1 MSRGG
6 SVLGIDLGT
15 SSVKMILRCRDGTWA
30 KAREAYEENTP
41 AGWWKAV
48 RKAMAGFDLADLSGI
63 GLSGQV
69 GTYLADGRVVARW
82 SGEEGKKE
90 LQRVKEQCSQEL
102 FLEEISM
109 PHPDIISYPLPRLLY
124 IKDQFPDVQ
133 KICQPKDFLY
143 EMLTGICVTDQYSWR
158 GLANQASGRYSQKL
172 LGLAGF
178 PEHKLP
184 KIRGISEA
192 QGNTRKIPLSK
203 GILPE
208 GIPVFTGMN
217 DFYAAILGMG
227 ILKPGELFDITGT
240 SEHLGAVSPGV
251 VPDTRLVSS
260 PYLKGNV
267 HYGVTASAGAALD
280 YGMRMFGFKDE
291 ALGASLKNHPPVF
304 LPYLNGERAPIWDV
318 DARGMFFGIHGMCR
332 KEDMA
337 YAVLEGVAF
346 SLYHIYEQMGM
357 PQSEAIRVSGGAA
370 SNRMLNQI
378 KAELFG
384 LPVLV
389 LQETDTSALGA
400 CMAAAA
406 GLGWYEDFRAS
417 AADFCSIQKIIEPE
431 GRYRNT
437 LRQRYEV
444 YKELYP
450 AVKNQYKHLRRI

>member
-1 MSRGG
+1 MSRGE

-15 SSVKMILRCRDGTWA
+15 SSVKMILRYRDGTWA

-48 RKAMAGFDLADLSGI
+48 RKAMAGLDLADLSGI

-69 GTYLADGRVVARW
+69 GTYLADGQAVAGW
-82 SGEEGKKE
+82 SGREGQEE
-90 LQRVKEQCSQEL
+90 LQRVKEQCSREL

-124 IKDQFPDVQ
+124 IKERFPEVQ
-133 KICQPKDFLY
+133 KVCQPKDFLY

-158 GLANQASGRYSQKL
+158 GLANQVSGRYSRKFL
-172 LGLAGF
+172 DLAGF

-184 KIRGISEA
+184 EITGVSEA
-192 QGNTRKIPLSK
+192 RGCTRKIPLE
-203 GILPE
+203 GGMLPE

-217 DFYAAILGMG
+217 DFYASILGVG

-240 SEHLGAVSPGV
+240 SEHLGAVVPAV

-260 PYLKGNV
+260 PYLNENV
-267 HYGVTASAGAALD
+267 HYGVTASAGVSLD
-280 YGMRMFGFKDE
+280 YGMRVFGFGDE
-291 ALGASLKNHPPVF
+291 DPGSCLKNRPPVF
-304 LPYLNGERAPIWDV
+304 LPYLNGERAPVWDV
-318 DARGMFFGIHGMCR
+318 DARGMFFGIQGTCR

-337 YAVLEGVAF
+337 YAVLEGVSF
-346 SLYHIYEQMGM
+346 SLYHIYEQMGR
-357 PQSEAIRVSGGAA
+357 PQAEAIRVSGGAA
-370 SNRMLNQI
+370 SNMTLNRI
-378 KAELFG
+378 KAELFSI
-384 LPVLV
+384 PILV
-389 LQETDTSALGA
+389 PQETDTSALGA

-406 GLGWYEDFRAS
+406 GLGWSEDFETA
-417 AADFCSIQKIIEPE
+417 AADFCSIRKIIEPW
-431 GRYRNT
+431 GRYRDT

-450 AVKNQYKHLRRI
+450 AVKNQYKHLGRI